1 MKIKSLLKSTENW
14 NGGGGGGGGEDF
26 KPQLLRDQ
34 IGGMWNWSS
43 NTGLG
48 CIKPPQTKKGKKRRK
63 EISIKKKEVM
73 CSQCFRNIFITNYRW

>member
-1 MKIKSLLKSTENW
+1 M
-14 NGGGGGGGGEDF
+14 GGGGDF

-48 CIKPPQTKKGKKRRK
+48 CIKPPQTKKGKKEK
-63 EISIKKKEVM
+63 EISIKKKEVI
-73 CSQCFRNIFITNYRW
+73 CSQYFCNIFITNYRW

>member
-14 NGGGGGGGGEDF
+14 NGEGGGGGGDF

-48 CIKPPQTKKGKKRRK
+48 CIKPPQTKKGKK
-63 EISIKKKEVM
+63 KKKLALKKKKWYVHNV
-73 CSQCFRNIFITNYRW
+73 FVTFL

>member
-1 MKIKSLLKSTENW
+1 M
-14 NGGGGGGGGEDF
+14 GGGGDF

-48 CIKPPQTKKGKKRRK
+48 CIKPPQTKKGKKKK
-63 EISIKKKEVM
+63 EKKLALKKKKWCVHNV
-73 CSQCFRNIFITNYRW
+73 FVTFL